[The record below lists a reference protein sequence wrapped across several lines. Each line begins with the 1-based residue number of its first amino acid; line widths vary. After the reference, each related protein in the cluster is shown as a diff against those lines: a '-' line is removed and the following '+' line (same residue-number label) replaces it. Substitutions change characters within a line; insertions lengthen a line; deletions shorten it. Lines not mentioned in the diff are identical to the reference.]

1 MRAAFLF
8 MESLGDPNLSI
19 NNPVWL
25 NKKQIAEFSVCIYY
39 TSMHRSYLEKRF
51 NFLNLLSIMKG

>member
-1 MRAAFLF
+1 